1 MKAKDIK
8 NKESKIELLD
18 GVHNIT
24 IDFNTYDL
32 LEEMYTDINIALSK
46 FNGVVKIN
54 DIKKFLCC
62 GINSCI
68 ENEDEHYTPFQI
80 GKLIDED
87 KIAEYVNTLYL
98 LIDKSSPEPKEEN
111 EDEDEDDEEEN
122 TKN

>member
-1 MKAKDIK
+1 MKARDIK

-18 GVHNIT
+18 GVHKIT

-32 LEEMYTDINIALSK
+32 LEEVYGDINIALSK

-68 ENEDEHYTPFQI
+68 ENEDEHYTPYRI
-80 GKLIDED
+80 GKLIDEE
-87 KIAEYVNTLYL
+87 KITEYVNTLYL
-98 LIDKSSPEPKEEN
+98 LIDKSSPEPKAK
-111 EDEDEDDEEEN
+111 DEDDEEEEEGI
-122 TKN
+122 KN